1 MKFLQLSKIITMLF
15 CIIFSFNVSASL
27 SSCDE
32 VENYFDELPRDI
44 YGHFAES
51 ENYTDYSTYIDSIFN
66 GSCVSVESI
75 VEKFAQSG
83 ARRVNSFWAYDGQ
96 NMFANKV
103 SSFVSENNIEI
114 INILKE
120 KDNDFIRDFF
130 YFYLTPTSFMFSW
143 PPGIQKKDKFPSFS
157 EEYDKNLRKILFE
170 VVSDIKKDTN
180 RVGNDN
186 KRIQVIET
194 PAIKDELIK
203 R

>member
-1 MKFLQLSKIITMLF
+1 MKFLQLSKIMTTLF
-15 CIIFSFNVSASL
+15 FFIYSFNVSASL
-27 SSCDE
+27 ISCNE
-32 VENYFDELPRDI
+32 VKNYFDELPLDI
-44 YGHFAES
+44 YGHYAES
-51 ENYTDYSTYIDSIFN
+51 EDYINSSMYIDSIFN
-66 GSCVSVESI
+66 GSCISVESI

-143 PPGIQKKDKFPSFS
+143 PPGIQEKDKFTSFS
-157 EEYDKNLRKILFE
+157 EEYDKNIRKILFE
-170 VVSDIKKDTN
+170 VVNDIKKDTN

-186 KRIQVIET
+186 KRLQIIEI

>member
-1 MKFLQLSKIITMLF
+1 M
-15 CIIFSFNVSASL
+15 FSSNVSAPL
-27 SSCDE
+27 ISCNE
-32 VENYFDELPRDI
+32 VKNYFDELPLDI
-44 YGHFAES
+44 YGHYAES
-51 ENYTDYSTYIDSIFN
+51 EDYINSSKYIDSIFN
-66 GSCVSVESI
+66 GSCISVESI
-75 VEKFAQSG
+75 VEKFAQSC
-83 ARRVNSFWAYDGQ
+83 ARRVNSFWAFDGQ

-143 PPGIQKKDKFPSFS
+143 PLGIQQKDKYPAFS
-157 EEYDKNLRKILFE
+157 EKYDKNLRKILFE
-170 VVSDIKKDTN
+170 VVNDLKKDTN
-180 RVGNDN
+180 RVNDN
-186 KRIQVIET
+186 KRIQIIET

>member
-1 MKFLQLSKIITMLF
+1 MKFLQLSKIITILF
-15 CIIFSFNVSASL
+15 FIMFSYNVSAPL
-27 SSCDE
+27 ISCNE
-32 VENYFDELPRDI
+32 VKNYFDELPLDI
-44 YGHFAES
+44 YGHYTES
-51 ENYTDYSTYIDSIFN
+51 EDYINYSTYIDSIFN

-83 ARRVNSFWAYDGQ
+83 ARRYNSFWAFDGQ

-103 SSFVSENNIEI
+103 SSFVSENNIVI

-143 PPGIQKKDKFPSFS
+143 PPGIQQNDKFPSFS

-170 VVSDIKKDTN
+170 VVNDLKKDTN
-180 RVGNDN
+180 RVNDN
-186 KRIQVIET
+186 KRIQIIET